1 MECEIFD
8 DKRGSDV
15 VCTKPEAVTFP
26 IDDLFFSG
34 EIVGALNVSQND
46 LTWLANSKNA
56 QMWLRGVLHFK
67 NLDSITLRFNFDTL
81 PLFKVGL
88 HMHKKKSRI
97 EILA

>member
-1 MECEIFD
+1 MIY
-8 DKRGSDV
+8 
-15 VCTKPEAVTFP
+15 
-26 IDDLFFSG
+26 FFSG

-88 HMHKKKSRI
+88 HMLI
-97 EILA
+97 NAYFILYSSEYN